1 MKKLLWILA
10 LLLVLAAFAPAAGD
24 DSAAKPG
31 KKMKPALLV
40 IDIQNEFLPY
50 MAEQDKKFGMEMI
63 NAAIALFR
71 AHNLPVIRVYHTDP
85 GWGPAPGSAGFEFPA
100 TVAVK
105 PEDQKIVKNFPSA
118 FKKTELEKLLRETDR
133 NMLFL
138 CGLSATGCVLA
149 TYRGA
154 DDLDYDVFMVKDAL
168 ISHNAA
174 YTDVIEDICDS
185 VTYKTLKTM
194 LAQVNP

>member
-1 MKKLLWILA
+1 MKKTTWILA
-10 LLLVLAAFAPAAGD
+10 LLLALPAFATAAGEE
-24 DSAAKPG
+24 AAKPA

-40 IDIQNEFLPY
+40 IDVQNEFLPY
-50 MAEQDKKFGMEMI
+50 MAEQDKKFGLEMI

-71 AHNLPVIRVYHTDP
+71 SHNLPVIRVYHTDP

-105 PEDQKIVKNFPSA
+105 PEDAKIVKNFPSA

-133 NMLFL
+133 NTLFL

-174 YTDVIEDICDS
+174 YTDVIEDIYDS